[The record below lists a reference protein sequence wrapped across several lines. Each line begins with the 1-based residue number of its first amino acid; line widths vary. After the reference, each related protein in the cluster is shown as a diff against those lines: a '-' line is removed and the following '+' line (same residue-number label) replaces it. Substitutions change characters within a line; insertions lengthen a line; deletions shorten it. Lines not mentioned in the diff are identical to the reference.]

1 MTYADLQ
8 AMFPKHLRPAY
19 SHVVEQGL
27 PRLNEQMRAGG
38 ITTPRRIAA
47 FLTTLAFESMFEFN
61 IDQIGATS
69 KYHGRGYIQLTGLAN
84 YTAAGKYLG
93 IDLVNNPD
101 LAKSLDWSAK
111 IARWYWT
118 VARPNTNA
126 YADALQMGRVNA
138 MIGYPLSAPG
148 GDGLTNDQ
156 RRCAAFAAALKY
168 LTGSVPA
175 GITCTR

>member
-1 MTYADLQ
+1 
-8 AMFPKHLRPAY
+8 MFPKHLRPAN
-19 SHVVEQGL
+19 SGIVVAGL
-27 PRLNEQMRAGG
+27 PRLNAEMQAGG
-38 ITTPRRIAA
+38 ITTPRRVAA
-47 FLTTLAFESMFEFN
+47 FLTTLAFESLFEYN

-93 IDLVNNPD
+93 IDLVNHPE
-101 LAKSLDWSAK
+101 LAISLEWSAK

-118 VARPNTNA
+118 VARPNTNT
-126 YADALQMGRVNA
+126 YADQLRMGRVNA
-138 MIGYPLSAPG
+138 MIGYPLSGPG

-168 LTGSVPA
+168 LTGTVPA

>member
-1 MTYADLQ
+1 
-8 AMFPKHLRPAY
+8 MFPKHLRPAH
-19 SHVVEQGL
+19 SADVERGL
-27 PRLNEQMRAGG
+27 PRLNAEMQAGG

-47 FLTTLAFESMFEFN
+47 FLTTLAFESLFEYN

-93 IDLVNNPD
+93 IDLVNQPE
-101 LAKSLDWSAK
+101 LATSLEWSAK

-118 VARPNTNA
+118 VARPRCNE
-126 YADALQMGRVNA
+126 YADTLQMGRVNA
-138 MIGYPLSAPG
+138 MIGYPLSGPG

-168 LTGSVPA
+168 QTGSTPA